1 MAKKFIR
8 GTIEIE
14 SSVTD
19 LEAFENYHGAA
30 INGIVQWADSNQIY
44 LKFGTSEDNAYLCE
58 FVIRADTAKMCK
70 GYLKV
75 LVEKLKGIN
84 KKARV
89 IFQAEGTV
97 LW

>member
-14 SSVTD
+14 GNVTD
-19 LEAFENYHGAA
+19 LEAFEIRHAPMLKSILDWG
-30 INGIVQWADSNQIY
+30 DFNQIM
-44 LKFGTSEDNAYLCE
+44 LRFGTSEDNTYLCE
-58 FVIRADTAKMCK
+58 FNIRADTAKMCK
-70 GYLKV
+70 GYLSV
-75 LVEKLKGIN
+75 LAEKLKAIN

-89 IFQAEGTV
+89 IFQAEGNV